1 MERKSLLPGFPL
13 ENYEKDK
20 KEEKRISL
28 KKRKRVTDD
37 EDENNLWRVKCGT
50 KRGIL
55 DVEKLKKGEAC
66 IEYKGC
72 LYSPPEFEKLAG
84 KEPCR
89 KWKSTIFYN
98 ELPLQFWF
106 EEGYLTTTGYRP
118 KKKKRKSCDST
129 EESEEDHVEHE
140 DEDEEREDEH
150 MDEEDVG
157 GDESSSED
165 DEDEESDNDEDE
177 TAPAVASNHTDSSD
191 IKERVTATIPTPGK
205 HALEMKEVKG
215 IVNILPEKTR
225 HHPDMPRSEV
235 TENPR
240 DVAKNT
246 AIKQQNVNKEP
257 EKKRKKTTS
266 STISTPVKPA
276 LKIKEEKGV
285 VNSLPERARDHPDMT
300 RSEVTE
306 NPRDVA
312 KNTAIKQ
319 QNVKKQPEKKLKKTT
334 SSTIST
340 PVKPALKIKEVKGV
354 VNSLPEKARHHP
366 DTTRSEV
373 TENPRDVAKNTAIKQ
388 QNVKKQPEEE
398 LKKTTSSTISTLVKP
413 ALKIKE
419 VKGVIKFLPEGLYNV
434 KHNEKTR
441 DHPDTTRSEVTENP
455 RDVAKNTAIKQQNVK
470 KQPEEEPKKTT
481 SSTIS
486 TPVKPA
492 LKIKEVKGVV
502 NSLPE
507 RARDHPDM
515 TRSEVTEN
523 PRDVAKNTPI
533 KQQNVKKQPEEE
545 LQERKE
551 DHVEHEDEDE
561 EQEDEHIDEDD
572 VGEDEPRAERDE
584 DEEGDIDE
592 VETAPAVASN
602 HTDSSDIKERVT
614 DTIPTPGK
622 HALEMK
628 EVKGIINILPEK
640 AIDHPGMPRSEFS
653 GNNRDVATNTAI
665 KQLNVKKEPEEELKE
680 RKEDHVEHEDEDEEQ
695 EDEHIDEDDV
705 GEDEPRAEKDKDEEG
720 DIDEVE
726 TAPAVASN
734 HTDSSDIKERVT
746 ATIPTPGKHALE
758 MKEVKG
764 IINILPEQKTR
775 HHPDMPRSEVSGNNK
790 DVAKNTA
797 IKQQNVKQPEEEL
810 KKTTSSTI
818 STPVKPALKIKEEKG
833 VVNSLPE
840 RARDHPDMTRSE
852 VTENPRDVAKNTPI
866 KQQNVKKQP
875 EEELQERKEDHVE
888 HEDEDEEQED
898 EHIDE
903 DDVGDDEPRAEKDE
917 DEEGDNDED
926 KSVPSVASNHTDSS
940 DIKERVTATIPT
952 PGQHALEMKEVKG
965 IVNILPEQKTRH
977 HPDMPRSEVSGNNK
991 DVAKNTAIK
1000 QQNVKQPEKKRK
1012 KTTSSTISTPV
1023 KPALKIK
1030 EEKGVVNSLP
1040 EGLHNI
1046 KHLEKTRHH
1055 PEMPRSE
1062 VSGNKKD
1069 VAKNTAIKLQNV
1081 KKEPQDKLKKTT
1093 TSTISTPV
1101 KSALKVKEV
1110 NRVVNSLCQ
1119 GLHNIKH
1126 LETRHHPEMPRS
1138 EVSGNKKDVAKNTA
1152 IKLQNVKKEPQDKL
1166 SLSCEP
1172 LAVSDQQEHKAVHC
1186 SGHKVAD
1193 LQPMRP
1199 EGGADMM
1206 EALSPKPSGSSG
1218 LNTVDLD
1225 ELKREEIKMQLT
1237 VLKLK
1242 EEYYTLKIKELKK

>member
-640 AIDHPGMPRSEFS
+640 
-653 GNNRDVATNTAI
+653 
-665 KQLNVKKEPEEELKE
+665 
-680 RKEDHVEHEDEDEEQ
+680 
-695 EDEHIDEDDV
+695 
-705 GEDEPRAEKDKDEEG
+705 
-720 DIDEVE
+720 
-726 TAPAVASN
+726 
-734 HTDSSDIKERVT
+734 
-746 ATIPTPGKHALE
+746 
-758 MKEVKG
+758 
-764 IINILPEQKTR
+764 TR

-1126 LETRHHPEMPRS
+1126 LEKTRHHPEMPRS

>member
-129 EESEEDHVEHE
+129 EESEEDHVDDE

-205 HALEMKEVKG
+205 HALQMKEVKG
-215 IVNILPEKTR
+215 IINILPEKTR

-419 VKGVIKFLPEGLYNV
+419 VKGVIKFLP
-434 KHNEKTR
+434 EKTR

-903 DDVGDDEPRAEKDE
+903 DDVGEDEPRAEKDE

-965 IVNILPEQKTRH
+965 IINILPEQKTRH

-1030 EEKGVVNSLP
+1030 EVKGVVNSLP
-1040 EGLHNI
+1040 EKAGD
-1046 KHLEKTRHH
+1046 H
-1055 PEMPRSE
+1055 PDMTRSE
-1062 VSGNKKD
+1062 VTENPRD
-1069 VAKNTAIKLQNV
+1069 VAKNTAIKQQNV
-1081 KKEPQDKLKKTT
+1081 KKQPEEKLRP
-1093 TSTISTPV
+1093 SCEALPV
-1101 KSALKVKEV
+1101 SDE
-1110 NRVVNSLCQ
+1110 CE
-1119 GLHNIKH
+1119 H
-1126 LETRHHPEMPRS
+1126 
-1138 EVSGNKKDVAKNTA
+1138 KDV
-1152 IKLQNVKKEPQDKL
+1152 P
-1166 SLSCEP
+1166 
-1172 LAVSDQQEHKAVHC
+1172 C
-1186 SGHKVAD
+1186 SGHSVAEV
-1193 LQPMRP
+1193 QSMMP
-1199 EGGADMM
+1199 EMSVDMS
-1206 EALSPKPSGSSG
+1206 EARLPGPSASSG
-1218 LNTVDLD
+1218 LNTMDLD
-1225 ELKREEIKMQLT
+1225 QLKRKKIKMQLK
-1237 VLKLK
+1237 VLKLQ

>member
-492 LKIKEVKGVV
+492 LKIKE
-502 NSLPE
+502 
-507 RARDHPDM
+507 
-515 TRSEVTEN
+515 
-523 PRDVAKNTPI
+523 
-533 KQQNVKKQPEEE
+533 
-545 LQERKE
+545 
-551 DHVEHEDEDE
+551 
-561 EQEDEHIDEDD
+561 
-572 VGEDEPRAERDE
+572 
-584 DEEGDIDE
+584 
-592 VETAPAVASN
+592 
-602 HTDSSDIKERVT
+602 
-614 DTIPTPGK
+614 
-622 HALEMK
+622 
-628 EVKGIINILPEK
+628 
-640 AIDHPGMPRSEFS
+640 
-653 GNNRDVATNTAI
+653 
-665 KQLNVKKEPEEELKE
+665 
-680 RKEDHVEHEDEDEEQ
+680 
-695 EDEHIDEDDV
+695 
-705 GEDEPRAEKDKDEEG
+705 
-720 DIDEVE
+720 
-726 TAPAVASN
+726 
-734 HTDSSDIKERVT
+734 
-746 ATIPTPGKHALE
+746 
-758 MKEVKG
+758 
-764 IINILPEQKTR
+764 
-775 HHPDMPRSEVSGNNK
+775 
-790 DVAKNTA
+790 
-797 IKQQNVKQPEEEL
+797 
-810 KKTTSSTI
+810 
-818 STPVKPALKIKEEKG
+818 EKG

-840 RARDHPDMTRSE
+840 
-852 VTENPRDVAKNTPI
+852 
-866 KQQNVKKQP
+866 
-875 EEELQERKEDHVE
+875 
-888 HEDEDEEQED
+888 
-898 EHIDE
+898 
-903 DDVGDDEPRAEKDE
+903 
-917 DEEGDNDED
+917 
-926 KSVPSVASNHTDSS
+926 
-940 DIKERVTATIPT
+940 
-952 PGQHALEMKEVKG
+952 
-965 IVNILPEQKTRH
+965 
-977 HPDMPRSEVSGNNK
+977 
-991 DVAKNTAIK
+991 
-1000 QQNVKQPEKKRK
+1000 
-1012 KTTSSTISTPV
+1012 
-1023 KPALKIK
+1023 
-1030 EEKGVVNSLP
+1030 
-1040 EGLHNI
+1040 
-1046 KHLEKTRHH
+1046 
-1055 PEMPRSE
+1055 
-1062 VSGNKKD
+1062 
-1069 VAKNTAIKLQNV
+1069 
-1081 KKEPQDKLKKTT
+1081 
-1093 TSTISTPV
+1093 
-1101 KSALKVKEV
+1101 
-1110 NRVVNSLCQ
+1110 

-1166 SLSCEP
+1166 KKTTSSTISTPVKPALKIKEVKGVANSLPEKTRHHSEMARSEVRGHNRDVATNTAIKLQNVKKEPEDKLSPSCEP

-1193 LQPMRP
+1193 LQSMRP
-1199 EGGADMM
+1199 EGGADIT
-1206 EALSPKPSGSSG
+1206 EARLPGPSASSG
-1218 LNTVDLD
+1218 LNTMDLD
-1225 ELKREEIKMQLT
+1225 QLKREKIKMQLKI
-1237 VLKLK
+1237 LKLQ
-1242 EEYYTLKIKELKK
+1242 ENYYTLKVKELKK

>member
-572 VGEDEPRAERDE
+572 VGEDEPRAE
-584 DEEGDIDE
+584 
-592 VETAPAVASN
+592 
-602 HTDSSDIKERVT
+602 
-614 DTIPTPGK
+614 
-622 HALEMK
+622 
-628 EVKGIINILPEK
+628 
-640 AIDHPGMPRSEFS
+640 
-653 GNNRDVATNTAI
+653 
-665 KQLNVKKEPEEELKE
+665 
-680 RKEDHVEHEDEDEEQ
+680 
-695 EDEHIDEDDV
+695 
-705 GEDEPRAEKDKDEEG
+705 KDKDEEG

-1126 LETRHHPEMPRS
+1126 LEKTRHHPEMPRS

>member
-129 EESEEDHVEHE
+129 EESEEDHVDDE

-215 IVNILPEKTR
+215 IINILPEKTR

-312 KNTAIKQ
+312 KNT
-319 QNVKKQPEKKLKKTT
+319 
-334 SSTIST
+334 
-340 PVKPALKIKEVKGV
+340 
-354 VNSLPEKARHHP
+354 
-366 DTTRSEV
+366 
-373 TENPRDVAKNTAIKQ
+373 
-388 QNVKKQPEEE
+388 
-398 LKKTTSSTISTLVKP
+398 
-413 ALKIKE
+413 
-419 VKGVIKFLPEGLYNV
+419 
-434 KHNEKTR
+434 
-441 DHPDTTRSEVTENP
+441 
-455 RDVAKNTAIKQQNVK
+455 
-470 KQPEEEPKKTT
+470 
-481 SSTIS
+481 
-486 TPVKPA
+486 
-492 LKIKEVKGVV
+492 
-502 NSLPE
+502 
-507 RARDHPDM
+507 
-515 TRSEVTEN
+515 
-523 PRDVAKNTPI
+523 PI

-561 EQEDEHIDEDD
+561 EQEDEHIDED
-572 VGEDEPRAERDE
+572 
-584 DEEGDIDE
+584 
-592 VETAPAVASN
+592 N
-602 HTDSSDIKERVT
+602 
-614 DTIPTPGK
+614 
-622 HALEMK
+622 
-628 EVKGIINILPEK
+628 
-640 AIDHPGMPRSEFS
+640 
-653 GNNRDVATNTAI
+653 
-665 KQLNVKKEPEEELKE
+665 
-680 RKEDHVEHEDEDEEQ
+680 
-695 EDEHIDEDDV
+695 
-705 GEDEPRAEKDKDEEG
+705 
-720 DIDEVE
+720 
-726 TAPAVASN
+726 
-734 HTDSSDIKERVT
+734 
-746 ATIPTPGKHALE
+746 
-758 MKEVKG
+758 
-764 IINILPEQKTR
+764 
-775 HHPDMPRSEVSGNNK
+775 
-790 DVAKNTA
+790 
-797 IKQQNVKQPEEEL
+797 
-810 KKTTSSTI
+810 
-818 STPVKPALKIKEEKG
+818 
-833 VVNSLPE
+833 
-840 RARDHPDMTRSE
+840 
-852 VTENPRDVAKNTPI
+852 
-866 KQQNVKKQP
+866 
-875 EEELQERKEDHVE
+875 
-888 HEDEDEEQED
+888 
-898 EHIDE
+898 
-903 DDVGDDEPRAEKDE
+903 VGDDEPRAEKDE

-965 IVNILPEQKTRH
+965 IINILPEKTRH

-1030 EEKGVVNSLP
+1030 EVKGVVNSLP
-1040 EGLHNI
+1040 EKAGD
-1046 KHLEKTRHH
+1046 H
-1055 PEMPRSE
+1055 PDMTRSE
-1062 VSGNKKD
+1062 VTENPRD
-1069 VAKNTAIKLQNV
+1069 VAKNTAIKQQNV
-1081 KKEPQDKLKKTT
+1081 KKQPEEKLRP
-1093 TSTISTPV
+1093 SCEALPV
-1101 KSALKVKEV
+1101 SDE
-1110 NRVVNSLCQ
+1110 CE
-1119 GLHNIKH
+1119 H
-1126 LETRHHPEMPRS
+1126 
-1138 EVSGNKKDVAKNTA
+1138 KDV
-1152 IKLQNVKKEPQDKL
+1152 P
-1166 SLSCEP
+1166 
-1172 LAVSDQQEHKAVHC
+1172 C
-1186 SGHKVAD
+1186 SGHSVAEV
-1193 LQPMRP
+1193 QSMMP
-1199 EGGADMM
+1199 EMSVDMS
-1206 EALSPKPSGSSG
+1206 EARLPGPSASSG
-1218 LNTVDLD
+1218 LNTMDLD
-1225 ELKREEIKMQLT
+1225 QLKRKKIKMQLK
-1237 VLKLK
+1237 VLKLQ

>member
-665 KQLNVKKEPEEELKE
+665 KQLNVKKEPEEELK
-680 RKEDHVEHEDEDEEQ
+680 
-695 EDEHIDEDDV
+695 
-705 GEDEPRAEKDKDEEG
+705 
-720 DIDEVE
+720 
-726 TAPAVASN
+726 
-734 HTDSSDIKERVT
+734 
-746 ATIPTPGKHALE
+746 
-758 MKEVKG
+758 
-764 IINILPEQKTR
+764 
-775 HHPDMPRSEVSGNNK
+775 
-790 DVAKNTA
+790 
-797 IKQQNVKQPEEEL
+797 
-810 KKTTSSTI
+810 KTTSSTI

-1126 LETRHHPEMPRS
+1126 LEKTRHHPEMPRS

>member
-875 EEELQERKEDHVE
+875 EEELQK
-888 HEDEDEEQED
+888 
-898 EHIDE
+898 
-903 DDVGDDEPRAEKDE
+903 
-917 DEEGDNDED
+917 
-926 KSVPSVASNHTDSS
+926 TTSS
-940 DIKERVTATIPT
+940 TISTLVKP
-952 PGQHALEMKEVKG
+952 ALKIKEVKG
-965 IVNILPEQKTRH
+965 VVNSLPEKAGD
-977 HPDMPRSEVSGNNK
+977 HPDMTRSEVTENPR

-1000 QQNVKQPEKKRK
+1000 QQNVKKQPEEKLRIPIFLLIN
-1012 KTTSSTISTPV
+1012 TNDDEDDELDLNEELALETEQRDEEMA
-1023 KPALKIK
+1023 KP
-1030 EEKGVVNSLP
+1030 ENEREVVNS
-1040 EGLHNI
+1040 G
-1046 KHLEKTRHH
+1046 
-1055 PEMPRSE
+1055 SD
-1062 VSGNKKD
+1062 VSGNLSD
-1069 VAKNTAIKLQNV
+1069 VTSNTAIK
-1081 KKEPQDKLKKTT
+1081 EQDGPSCEAL
-1093 TSTISTPV
+1093 PV
-1101 KSALKVKEV
+1101 SDE
-1110 NRVVNSLCQ
+1110 CE
-1119 GLHNIKH
+1119 H
-1126 LETRHHPEMPRS
+1126 
-1138 EVSGNKKDVAKNTA
+1138 KDV
-1152 IKLQNVKKEPQDKL
+1152 P
-1166 SLSCEP
+1166 
-1172 LAVSDQQEHKAVHC
+1172 C
-1186 SGHKVAD
+1186 SGHSVAEV
-1193 LQPMRP
+1193 QSMMP
-1199 EGGADMM
+1199 EMSVDMS
-1206 EALSPKPSGSSG
+1206 EAPSPGPSASSG
-1218 LNTVDLD
+1218 LNTMDLD
-1225 ELKREEIKMQLT
+1225 QLKREKIKMEVK